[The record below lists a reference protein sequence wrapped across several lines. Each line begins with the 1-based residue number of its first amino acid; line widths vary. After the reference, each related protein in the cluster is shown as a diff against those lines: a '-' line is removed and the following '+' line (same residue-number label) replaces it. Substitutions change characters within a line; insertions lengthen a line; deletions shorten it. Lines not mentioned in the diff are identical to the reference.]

1 MGSWH
6 TAPIAKFVPH
16 KTSFGRTKVIHIFQ
30 NEDARQV
37 RGRSPLVGALTPGI
51 EQSTLAELLMAR
63 SLIEASYTMSIESA
77 LSPKEALDGL
87 VVNERLGHTQQFED
101 WAGQRDEFYSQAKI
115 HAAPGVV
122 NFLAPGDKMI
132 THAMQSPGAHYN
144 SFDKSLL
151 RRTAKA
157 AGSAFEDL
165 TGDFS
170 QTSFSASRM
179 ATYLPHHIN
188 LRRRREIAAR
198 FYQECFVAF
207 LEESINLGRIEL
219 PKDAPSFY
227 EAKSEY
233 TRTKWLGLGRVSPDE
248 KKSAEAIALQLELG
262 TTTYTDALGEM
273 GIDFESQIEVL
284 QEERAT
290 LEKLGLS
297 HPFFSKE
304 LQPPNDKA
312 PAISAP
318 KPMPGAEEKAEL
330 PVVKRGPGRPKGSKD
345 FVQRKSRKA
354 TEETNNNE

>member
-1 MGSWH
+1 M
-6 TAPIAKFVPH
+6 
-16 KTSFGRTKVIHIFQ
+16 
-30 NEDARQV
+30 
-37 RGRSPLVGALTPGI
+37 
-51 EQSTLAELLMAR
+51 
-63 SLIEASYTMSIESA
+63 
-77 LSPKEALDGL
+77 
-87 VVNERLGHTQQFED
+87 
-101 WAGQRDEFYSQAKI
+101 
-115 HAAPGVV
+115 
-122 NFLAPGDKMI
+122 
-132 THAMQSPGAHYN
+132 
-144 SFDKSLL
+144 
-151 RRTAKA
+151 
-157 AGSAFEDL
+157 

-170 QTSFSASRM
+170 ATNFSASRM

-207 LEESINLGRIEL
+207 LEEAINMGRIEL

-227 EAKSEY
+227 EARDAY

-248 KKSAEAIALQLELG
+248 KKSAEATALQLELG

-273 GIDFESQIEVL
+273 GIDFEFQIEVL

-318 KPMPGAEEKAEL
+318 KPMPGPEEKAEL
-330 PVVKRGPGRPKGSKD
+330 PMKRKPGRPKGSKD
-345 FVQRKSRKA
+345 FVPRALARRLALEKNS
-354 TEETNNNE
+354 ETNNDE